1 MYPLQFSLI
10 HNHIHYAITC
20 IGRGALSSSDAKT
33 IEELISWT
41 EEGST
46 GSVPWEEGVGGRLV
60 LLFIISYFNTKVG
73 ITYNRCLHFYR
84 AATHT
89 LILLRRSGPTP
100 PKVHLDEC
108 SSWPPRAPRMRLGLS
123 TISTVSAVSAISAGS
138 TDQHTIKGFGV
149 GSASMYTPS
158 CSCSLTMDL
167 EEAHRPSSW
176 Y

>member
-1 MYPLQFSLI
+1 MDAVLDK
-10 HNHIHYAITC
+10 AIALRGVTGVLVLTPDSWLT
-20 IGRGALSSSDAKT
+20 IASRGALSSSDAKT

-46 GSVPWEEGVGGRLV
+46 GSVPWEEGVGG
-60 LLFIISYFNTKVG
+60 
-73 ITYNRCLHFYR
+73 RCLHFYR

-158 CSCSLTMDL
+158 CSCSLAMDL